1 MHKREHYIGG
11 AWRPAE
17 GKLAHRVV
25 DPSSEEVIA
34 QVAAATPR
42 EVAAACAAA
51 SQAFDAWQDTPVEQ
65 RCAALERVADGL
77 AARADDLTRLVAA
90 EVGMPVR
97 MSARLQVANPIEHWR
112 RTARAA
118 REFAWSEQIGNSLVE
133 QVPVG
138 VVGAVTPWNFPL
150 HQISLKLAPAL
161 AAGCTVVLKPS
172 EVAPLNA
179 FALAEVIH
187 EAGFPPGVFNLVAGD
202 GAVTGEA
209 LALDRHVDALSF
221 TGSTRAGR
229 RVAGLAAAE
238 IKRVALE
245 LGGKSA
251 SVVLPDADLAAAVRG
266 TLNACF
272 LNSGQACNA
281 LSRLLVPRARMDEA
295 ADIAAQLAATYTLGP
310 AQELS
315 SRLGPLVSAGQRE
328 RVRGLIRSGVAEG
341 ARLVCGGTEAP
352 AHLPRGW
359 FVQPTVFADVRPDM
373 RIAREEIFGPVL
385 SILAYEDI
393 DHAVALANG
402 TDYGLAA
409 AVWSADEAAALAVAR
424 RLRAGQVEI
433 NGGHYNPL
441 APFGGFKRSGLGRE
455 GGRYGL
461 EEFLEPRALQRRAA

>member
-17 GKLAHRVV
+17 GQLAHRVV

-51 SQAFDAWQDTPVEQ
+51 AQAFEAWQATSVAE
-65 RCAALERVADGL
+65 RCTVLDRVADGL
-77 AARADDLTRLVAA
+77 AERAAQLTELIAA

-97 MSARLQVANPIEHWR
+97 MGARLQVANPVEHWR

-118 REFAWSEQIGNSLVE
+118 REFGWSEQIGNSLVE

-179 FALAEVIH
+179 FVLAEVIH
-187 EAGFPPGVFNLVAGD
+187 DAGLPPGVFNLVAGD

-229 RVAGLAAAE
+229 RVAGLAAAQ

-251 SVVLPDADLAAAVRG
+251 SVVLPDADLSAAVRG
-266 TLNACF
+266 TLSACF

-295 ADIAAQLAATYTLGP
+295 AQIAAALAAGYALGP
-310 AQELS
+310 AHDPAA
-315 SRLGPLVSAGQRE
+315 RLGPLVSAGQRE
-328 RVRGLIRSGVAEG
+328 RVRGLIRSGLAEG
-341 ARLVCGGTEAP
+341 ARLVCGGPEAP

-359 FVQPTVFADVRPDM
+359 FVQPTVFAEVRPDM

-385 SILAYEDI
+385 SILAYEDV

-409 AVWSADEAAALAVAR
+409 AVWSADEVAALAVAR

-433 NGGHYNPL
+433 NGGAYNPL
-441 APFGGFKRSGLGRE
+441 APFGGFKHSGLGRE

>member
-1 MHKREHYIGG
+1 
-11 AWRPAE
+11 
-17 GKLAHRVV
+17 
-25 DPSSEEVIA
+25 
-34 QVAAATPR
+34 
-42 EVAAACAAA
+42 
-51 SQAFDAWQDTPVEQ
+51 
-65 RCAALERVADGL
+65 
-77 AARADDLTRLVAA
+77 
-90 EVGMPVR
+90 
-97 MSARLQVANPIEHWR
+97 
-112 RTARAA
+112 
-118 REFAWSEQIGNSLVE
+118 
-133 QVPVG
+133 
-138 VVGAVTPWNFPL
+138 
-150 HQISLKLAPAL
+150 
-161 AAGCTVVLKPS
+161 
-172 EVAPLNA
+172 
-179 FALAEVIH
+179 
-187 EAGFPPGVFNLVAGD
+187 
-202 GAVTGEA
+202 
-209 LALDRHVDALSF
+209 
-221 TGSTRAGR
+221 
-229 RVAGLAAAE
+229 VAGLAAAQ

-281 LSRLLVPRARMDEA
+281 LSRLLVPRSRMDEA
-295 ADIAAQLAATYTLGP
+295 ARIAAELAASYTLGP
-310 AQELS
+310 AQELA

-341 ARLVCGGTEAP
+341 ARLVCGGPEGP
-352 AHLPRGW
+352 AHLSRGW

-385 SILAYEDI
+385 SILAYEDL

-433 NGGHYNPL
+433 NGGAYNPL

>member
-25 DPSSEEVIA
+25 DPSSEEVFA

-385 SILAYEDI
+385 SILAYEDL